1 MNIIDFLL
9 LLVIAVSVAFA
20 VYRGSVASLLGLAA
34 CLVSL
39 VIALYAGPLLASA
52 LGGNQG
58 VTDLLTTYSDAGSQV
73 GDYALAT
80 TQVNTMSE
88 ATLEAVIKSVHLPD
102 SIERI
107 LHQNLAA
114 RVFTSAGMRTVNE
127 YVTATIVSVLLEA
140 GSFVIAFLLC
150 CLALHMVI
158 NLIGRDTDGLNAN
171 FKLSSKG
178 GENLILLNNK
188 GKVIDALKTKAM
200 GKNQSLVR
208 NGRSWDY
215 SAYSTPGYEN
225 SEKGLSAYR
234 NKTDEEDYTIDL

>member
-158 NLIGRDTDGLNAN
+158 NLISHVYDFPVLTHFDGLLAAV
-171 FKLSSKG
+171 FGLLRG
-178 GENLILLNNK
+178 MLILYVLFLL
-188 GKVIDALKTKAM
+188 VPLLRTIIPLDILDRYID
-200 GKNQSLVR
+200 QSTL
-208 NGRSWDY
+208 
-215 SAYSTPGYEN
+215 TPLFASDSFFTRIIG
-225 SEKGLSAYR
+225 GM
-234 NKTDEEDYTIDL
+234 

>member
-127 YVTATIVSVLLEA
+127 YITATIVSVLLEA

-158 NLIGRDTDGLNAN
+158 NLISHVYDFPVLTHFDGLLAAV
-171 FKLSSKG
+171 FGLLRG
-178 GENLILLNNK
+178 MLILYVLFLL
-188 GKVIDALKTKAM
+188 VPLLRTIIPLDILDRYID
-200 GKNQSLVR
+200 QSTL
-208 NGRSWDY
+208 
-215 SAYSTPGYEN
+215 TPLFASDSFFTRIIG
-225 SEKGLSAYR
+225 GM
-234 NKTDEEDYTIDL
+234 

>member
-34 CLVSL
+34 CLGSL
-39 VIALYAGPLLASA
+39 VIALYAGPLLARV

-80 TQVNTMSE
+80 TQVNTMRE
-88 ATLEAVIKSVHLPD
+88 ATLEAVSKSVHLPD

-127 YVTATIVSVLLEA
+127 YITATIVSVLLEA

-158 NLIGRDTDGLNAN
+158 NLISHVYDFPVLTHFDGLLAAV
-171 FKLSSKG
+171 FGLLRG
-178 GENLILLNNK
+178 MLILYVLFLL
-188 GKVIDALKTKAM
+188 VPLLRTIIPLDILDRYID
-200 GKNQSLVR
+200 QSTL
-208 NGRSWDY
+208 
-215 SAYSTPGYEN
+215 TPLFASDSFFTRIIG
-225 SEKGLSAYR
+225 GM
-234 NKTDEEDYTIDL
+234 